1 MKKLSFWEQLFGIIS
16 DRQCNYK
23 KKYLIILGVKIL
35 LYKRLLNIQLQSG
48 ASAIQV
54 ENINNPQK
62 NVLVIKCDCIGDYLL
77 ARNFWSEIKQSEK
90 FKNAKLTL
98 ILSEHVRE
106 IATKLDSNVVDKF
119 LFAPHFFWMNG
130 ISFDSVI
137 DYLRQQGLE
146 AYYDAVII
154 LTSCIDIKFYA
165 KVMDAMIAREVIL
178 EANDVPETDL
188 PFYATSIV
196 CNHCVLPGIDW
207 EFNRHK
213 YFFEK
218 ILQTKIKLERPII
231 EPNLIPVPK
240 IELPKEFIVIN
251 PGAQWYYR
259 VWDLRNYAALAE
271 YIDAQYH
278 LSIII
283 LTSNKDKLL
292 GDKIQEYTSVKLEHI
307 SGLEVLDAAAVVK
320 NAALFIGNDS
330 GFTHLAMAMNV
341 KTIGLANDMF
351 MTIRFLW
358 YPENP
363 NYKIIMPNGA
373 CEIGKRLMSSKPTD
387 VKIADYQS
395 KFNDYFNNVNMNSKY
410 DVFAAVDK
418 LLGLENKENNRLN
431 VLEQEAAYKQ
441 V

>member
-1 MKKLSFWEQLFGIIS
+1 MKKLSFLERIFSIIS
-16 DRQCNYK
+16 DRQYNYK
-23 KKYLIILGVKIL
+23 KKYLIILGIKIR
-35 LYKRLLNIQLQSG
+35 LYKRLLNIQLQPNAG
-48 ASAIQV
+48 V
-54 ENINNPQK
+54 VLGENRNHHQK

-98 ILSEHVRE
+98 MLSEQVRE
-106 IATKLDSNVVDKF
+106 IAISLDSNVIDKF
-119 LFAPHFFWMNG
+119 LFVPHFFWMNS
-130 ISFDSVI
+130 ISFDFVM

-165 KVMDAMIAREVIL
+165 KVMDVMIAKEVIL

-188 PFYATSIV
+188 PFYVTSIV
-196 CNHCVLPGIDW
+196 CNHSVLPGIDW

-213 YFFEK
+213 YFFGE
-218 ILQTKIKLERPII
+218 ILQTKIKLDRPII
-231 EPNLIPVPK
+231 EPNLIPIPK
-240 IELPKEFIVIN
+240 IELPKKFIVIN

-271 YIDAQYH
+271 YIAAKYN

-307 SGLEVLDAAAVVK
+307 SGLEVLDAATIVK

-358 YPENP
+358 YPKNP
-363 NYKIIMPNGA
+363 NYKIIMPNNVR
-373 CEIGKRLMSSKPTD
+373 EIGNRLMSSKPTD

-395 KFNDYFNNVNMNSKY
+395 KFNEYFKNVNMNSKY
-410 DVFAAVDK
+410 DVFAAVDTIIN
-418 LLGLENKENNRLN
+418 EHEI
-431 VLEQEAAYKQ
+431 
-441 V
+441 